1 MFRTPENGFFPDFLS
16 DQNMVRVTE
25 AKLTVSVC
33 SSSREVRVSEGSSY
47 RESTI
52 YERGAKQASF
62 SQLGDCP
69 GSIPHRLFF
78 YVVNFLAVIFRNILD
93 FLACLRGILP
103 HSSWVE

>member
-16 DQNMVRVTE
+16 AQNMVRVTE

-69 GSIPHRLFF
+69 GSIPHHLFF
-78 YVVNFLAVIFRNILD
+78 
-93 FLACLRGILP
+93 LRSQFPGCYFP
-103 HSSWVE
+103 

>member
-1 MFRTPENGFFPDFLS
+1 MYDGNPGEIDFG
-16 DQNMVRVTE
+16 
-25 AKLTVSVC
+25 
-33 SSSREVRVSEGSSY
+33 SSSREVRLSEGSSY